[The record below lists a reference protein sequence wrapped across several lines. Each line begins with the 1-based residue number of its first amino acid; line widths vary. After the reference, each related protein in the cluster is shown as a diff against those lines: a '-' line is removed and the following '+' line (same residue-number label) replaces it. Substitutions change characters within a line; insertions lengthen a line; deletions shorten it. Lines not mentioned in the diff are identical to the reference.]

1 MDFHLSG
8 GNNGMLVLLFLDV
21 QAGDLFWLAITT
33 WEANGI
39 MAVFLLVGF
48 GVFLL
53 HVIKKRIMHA
63 VKNYDLL
70 RKKGV
75 VFKKSKCGQKVVSV
89 WTFSSN

>member
-63 VKNYDLL
+63 VNIDIMLL
-70 RKKGV
+70 VGLTYIE
-75 VFKKSKCGQKVVSV
+75 STI
-89 WTFSSN
+89 W

>member
-63 VKNYDLL
+63 VNIDIMLL
-70 RKKGV
+70 VGLTYIE
-75 VFKKSKCGQKVVSV
+75 S
-89 WTFSSN
+89 TI

>member
-1 MDFHLSG
+1 MWGAKSDVNGKRMDFHLSG

-63 VKNYDLL
+63 VNIDIMLL
-70 RKKGV
+70 VGLTYIE
-75 VFKKSKCGQKVVSV
+75 S
-89 WTFSSN
+89 TI